1 MKVFITEF
9 RMGDTVYEGPCICAE
24 TFEEAEKEAEAYN
37 VLVVGVL
44 EGFINFTEDNVW
56 NRVLH

>member
-1 MKVFITEF
+1 MFIVFISY
-9 RMGDTVYEGPCICAE
+9 RKKK
-24 TFEEAEKEAEAYN
+24 EAEKEAEAYN

>member
-24 TFEEAEKEAEAYN
+24 TFEEAEKEAERAK
-37 VLVVGVL
+37 LQQ
-44 EGFINFTEDNVW
+44 EEDKKKELFEDEQID
-56 NRVLH
+56 RMI

>member
-1 MKVFITEF
+1 
-9 RMGDTVYEGPCICAE
+9 MGDTVYEGPCICAE